1 MAHCDGNGTGVEEI
15 LLEKKTWNMIWD
27 DWGEKVM
34 TQELQLTAFNRKIA
48 KTLLEFTQ
56 LGPKSSN
63 CDFFL
68 FQSYFF
74 KRNDTLENHK
84 EVIIDL

>member
-1 MAHCDGNGTGVEEI
+1 
-15 LLEKKTWNMIWD
+15 MIWD

-63 CDFFL
+63 CGFFC
-68 FQSYFF
+68 SIHKAYFY